1 MIRRIK
7 VEFTR
12 TLHLP
17 RFTVEDGDPWEV
29 RVDRLEREGFKLAG
43 GFVSNDEYEVRHES
57 SAISQT
63 TTISVNE

>member
-17 RFTVEDGDPWEV
+17 RFTVVDGERWEV
-29 RVDRLEREGFKLAG
+29 RPDRLEKEGFKLAG
-43 GFVSNDEYEVRHES
+43 GFVSNDEYKTVGEV
-57 SAISQT
+57 IKPD
-63 TTISVNE
+63 